1 MGVLVRQGVLLWEGA
16 DLIWAGSWYALMG
29 EPTALCR
36 IGNRTSLWESSRNL
50 KGSVFILTVVAW
62 AEWGAKFVHSDA
74 VIPEFS
80 GVSVVIAF
88 NFKNEV
94 ILGVISEVKE
104 SIEWS
109 KGSNGECFRSVD
121 SKLGLGEAEEHHA
134 C

>member
-1 MGVLVRQGVLLWEGA
+1 MVVLVRQGVVLWEGGE
-16 DLIWAGSWYALMG
+16 LIWAGSWLALMG
-29 EPTALCR
+29 EPSAVCR
-36 IGNRTSLWESSRNL
+36 IGWAAVWNCVGNL
-50 KGSVFILTVVAW
+50 KGSVFILIVVAW

-80 GVSVVIAF
+80 LVSVVIAF